1 MKKSELFVITGMS
14 GAGKTSALRILEDFG
29 VFCVDNVPPSVISDF
44 VSVLI
49 ESKINRLAIVID
61 VRVILKFGTSE
72 EIISRIKKLGK
83 ELSVKII
90 FLDADDDI
98 IMYRYRKT
106 RRAHPLSKDYSL
118 KEAIEKE
125 RQLMAPLMKEADFVL
140 NTSNLEIQD
149 FKNHILKL
157 IQPSKG
163 EIPPIRLIIES
174 FSFGYGIPTDANLVF
189 DVRFLANPFYLP
201 KLAELSGKDPRI
213 KDFLEKS
220 KVLNKYMKSVISV
233 IKTTLSE
240 FSSTGRNQLKVAIGC
255 TGGKHRSVYVAEKIY
270 TELSDA
276 FGDNVDIIL
285 HHREL

>member
-1 MKKSELFVITGMS
+1 MRKSELLVITGMS

-29 VFCVDNVPPSVISDF
+29 IFCVDNVPPSVIKDF
-44 VSVLI
+44 VSVLV
-49 ESKINRLAIVID
+49 ESKLDRLAIVID
-61 VRVILKFGTSE
+61 VRVILKFGSSE
-72 EIISRIKKLGK
+72 EIIKQIKELDK
-83 ELSVKII
+83 ELSIKII
-90 FLDADDDI
+90 FLDADDDT

-118 KEAIEKE
+118 KDSIEKE
-125 RQLMAPLMKEADFVL
+125 RQLMAPIMQEADFLL

-149 FKNHILKL
+149 FKTHILRI
-157 IQPSKG
+157 IQPSKN

-174 FSFGYGIPTDANLVF
+174 FSYGYGIPTDANLVF
-189 DVRFLANPFYLP
+189 DVRFLANPFYIP
-201 KLAELSGKDPRI
+201 KLAELTGKDPRI
-213 KDFLEKS
+213 RDFLEKS
-220 KVLNKYMKSVISV
+220 KVLTKYMNSTISV

-240 FSSTGRNQLKVAIGC
+240 FSNTGRNQLKVAIGC

-270 TELSDA
+270 AELGNR

>member
-61 VRVILKFGTSE
+61 VRVILKFGSSE

-140 NTSNLEIQD
+140 NTSYLEIQD

-157 IQPSKG
+157 IQPSKSD
-163 EIPPIRLIIES
+163 IPPIRLIIES

-220 KVLNKYMKSVISV
+220 KVLNKYMKSIISV

-270 TELSDA
+270 TELGDT

>member
-1 MKKSELFVITGMS
+1 MKKSELLVITGMS

-29 VFCVDNVPPSVISDF
+29 IFCVDNVPPSVIKDF
-44 VSVLI
+44 VSVLV
-49 ESKINRLAIVID
+49 ESKLQRLAIVID
-61 VRVILKFGTSE
+61 VRVILKFGSSE
-72 EIISRIKKLGK
+72 EIIKQIK
-83 ELSVKII
+83 ELDKALSIKII

-118 KEAIEKE
+118 KNSIEKE
-125 RQLMAPLMKEADFVL
+125 RQLMAPIMQVADFLL

-149 FKNHILKL
+149 FKNHILRI
-157 IQPSKG
+157 IQPSKN

-174 FSFGYGIPTDANLVF
+174 FSYGYGIPTDANLVF
-189 DVRFLANPFYLP
+189 DVRFLANPFYIP
-201 KLAELSGKDPRI
+201 KLAELTGKDPRI
-213 KDFLEKS
+213 RDFLEKS
-220 KVLNKYMKSVISV
+220 KVLTKYMKSIISV

-240 FSSTGRNQLKVAIGC
+240 FSNTGRNQLKVAIGC

-270 TELSDA
+270 AELGNT